1 MSETLGALI
10 ALGLISSTVKMVANI
25 ELRSYGN
32 GGGKNKE
39 LNLPLKKEAVA

>member
-1 MSETLGALI
+1 MSETLGALM

-32 GGGKNKE
+32 GGGKNK
-39 LNLPLKKEAVA
+39 N